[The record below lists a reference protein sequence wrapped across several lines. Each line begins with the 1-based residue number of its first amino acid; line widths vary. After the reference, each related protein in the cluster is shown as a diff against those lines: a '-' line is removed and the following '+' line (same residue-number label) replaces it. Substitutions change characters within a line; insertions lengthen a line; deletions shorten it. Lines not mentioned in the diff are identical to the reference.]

1 MLVALLTL
9 FLVIFGIGSSL
20 AMMVMQ
26 RRWGGAYLSPG
37 AK

>member
-9 FLVIFGIGSSL
+9 FLVIFGIGSAL
-20 AMMVMQ
+20 AMMAMQ

-37 AK
+37 AR

>member
-1 MLVALLTL
+1 MFVALLTL

-20 AMMVMQ
+20 AMMAMQ

-37 AK
+37 AR